1 MMLLMIDQND
11 QVTQGFKYDDKT
23 LAEVLELLKNTADTL
38 SGLHLG
44 LRMEWAGGF

>member
-11 QVTQGFKYDDKT
+11 EVTEGFQYDGET
-23 LAEVLELLKNTADTL
+23 LTEVLELLKKTADTL

-44 LRMEWAGGF
+44 LRMELAGGL